1 MKTYPVGTKFK
12 PIGKRGDICTVT
24 DMLTT
29 RNLAGEIVQVRYVA
43 THLFMGQ
50 TVINRDVC
58 AATIARG
65 IANLPAA

>member
-1 MKTYPVGTKFK
+1 MTYEIGTKFK

-29 RNLAGEIVQVRYVA
+29 RNMAGEIVDVRYVA

-50 TVINRDVC
+50 TMTNRDVC

-65 IANLPAA
+65 IENLNR